1 MSERKTDTRIKIH
14 LGGLIVKA
22 GLDHLDPA
30 LLYGGLLA
38 MKRTLTDPARRD
50 GFVTGWTKMGSEA
63 GVPSHPKGVR
73 NMITSED

>member
-1 MSERKTDTRIKIH
+1 MSERKLDTRLKIH

-22 GLDHLDPA
+22 GLDHVDPA

-38 MKRTLTDPARRD
+38 MKQVLNDPTRRD
-50 GFVTGWTKMGSEA
+50 KFVAGWTKTGSGA

-73 NMITSED
+73 SLITSED